1 MDAPEKRTPFAASFA
16 TRPAEARS
24 SLASSMINVT
34 PYHVNR
40 TRLYYENLH
49 KAYRSEHATNAL
61 NPPIF
66 SRAFCGGGNGNGP
79 AFRQDVRSH
88 VALPLSSH
96 HADAHVAVPSRR

>member
-1 MDAPEKRTPFAASFA
+1 MDARKTC
-16 TRPAEARS
+16 
-24 SLASSMINVT
+24 SLLGKFRVASSCVQPGQLLPMINVT